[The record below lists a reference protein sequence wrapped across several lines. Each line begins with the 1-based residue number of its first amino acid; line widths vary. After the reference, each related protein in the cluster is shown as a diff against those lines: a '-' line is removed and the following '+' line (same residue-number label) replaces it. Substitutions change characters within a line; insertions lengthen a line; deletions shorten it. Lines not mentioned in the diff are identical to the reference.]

1 MAPLQERRIGNKL
14 KPFDNVGLDFAGPFD
29 IKIGRGKVR
38 KKVYFLVLNCMV
50 TRGVHLE
57 ATGGM
62 DTVHVINALSWFSD
76 VRGVPTTLTS
86 DNQTSFRKANKEI
99 TEWYKSIDGD

>member
-1 MAPLQERRIGNKL
+1 MAPLPKRRIGNKL
-14 KPFDNVGLDFAGPFD
+14 KPFDNVGLDFAGPFN
-29 IKIGRGKVR
+29 IKMGRGKIR
-38 KKVYFLVLNCMV
+38 KKVYVLVLTCMV

-62 DTVHVINALSWFSD
+62 DTVHVINALSRFTD

-86 DNQTSFRKANKEI
+86 DNLLS
-99 TEWYKSIDGD
+99 KSRQGNYRMV